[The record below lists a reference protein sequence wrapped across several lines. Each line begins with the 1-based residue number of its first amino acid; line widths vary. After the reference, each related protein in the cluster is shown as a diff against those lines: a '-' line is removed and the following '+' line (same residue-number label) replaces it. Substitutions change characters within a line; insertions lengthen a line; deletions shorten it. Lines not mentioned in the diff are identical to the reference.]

1 MKNNKI
7 EAIVFDLAGTL
18 IDFGSLAPS
27 KVLIHI
33 FNKIGIPIS
42 RKEAIGPM
50 GIEKRAHIS
59 RLINTKKINLQWK
72 KKYKKKPS
80 KNDIDKLLLGILTNF
95 HSLFIIL
102 YSFKSLYISHFV
114 FK

>member
-42 RKEAIGPM
+42 RKEAI
-50 GIEKRAHIS
+50 AVSYTH
-59 RLINTKKINLQWK
+59 
-72 KKYKKKPS
+72 
-80 KNDIDKLLLGILTNF
+80 LTLPTNC
-95 HSLFIIL
+95 
-102 YSFKSLYISHFV
+102 
-114 FK
+114 